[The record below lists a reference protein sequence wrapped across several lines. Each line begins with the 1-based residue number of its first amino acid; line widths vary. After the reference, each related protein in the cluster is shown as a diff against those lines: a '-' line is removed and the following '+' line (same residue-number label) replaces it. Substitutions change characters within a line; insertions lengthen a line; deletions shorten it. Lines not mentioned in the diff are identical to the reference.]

1 MRIRN
6 LALLIELSQWN
17 PDGNFDR
24 VSSMIMMMLYR
35 QDRMIVM
42 GGDLTGKKQQQARK
56 DYIGNDDYFTRNY
69 DSRFNI
75 TIQFNESN

>member
-1 MRIRN
+1 LKPCTIIEKEGGEEKEITIPNLMRIRN

-24 VSSMIMMMLYR
+24 VSSRGMMMLYR

-42 GGDLTGKKQQQARK
+42 GGDLTGRKQ
-56 DYIGNDDYFTRNY
+56 
-69 DSRFNI
+69 
-75 TIQFNESN
+75 